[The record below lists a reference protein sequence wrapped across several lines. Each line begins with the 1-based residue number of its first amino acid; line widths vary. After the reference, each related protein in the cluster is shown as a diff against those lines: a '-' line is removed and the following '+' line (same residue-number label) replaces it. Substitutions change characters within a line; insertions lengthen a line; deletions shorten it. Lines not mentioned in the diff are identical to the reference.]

1 MGDDL
6 FQAISEL
13 SFWRETDCNL
23 FPPLSSFERSILK
36 MPFTMNP
43 QSHAGL
49 PLAPAPAARPGIK
62 RRLLIVDDDA
72 ELRQLLSTYLTRHGF
87 DVLLLPNTGQLDQFI
102 DRYNPHLIVLD
113 LMMPGE
119 DGLAACRRI
128 RGRGESLPIIMLTAR
143 DEPVDRIVGLEMGAD
158 DYVGKPF
165 EPRELLARIEAV
177 LRRNPS
183 SGFDGVSKP
192 FHFGSFECDFEA
204 RELRRDGRTVAL
216 TGGEFALLTVLIRHA
231 NRPLKR
237 ERLLEL
243 TRGGESDSLDR
254 AIDMQVYRL
263 RRAIE
268 DDPGHPRYIRTI
280 WGVGYVFVPHPDGT
294 EGEEAPVAANPSEA
308 DVDHGLT

>member
-1 MGDDL
+1 MT
-6 FQAISEL
+6 SL
-13 SFWRETDCNL
+13 SPNPGSGAS
-23 FPPLSSFERSILK
+23 PPR
-36 MPFTMNP
+36 
-43 QSHAGL
+43 
-49 PLAPAPAARPGIK
+49 LASK
-62 RRLLIVDDDA
+62 RRLLVVDDDG

-87 DVLLLPNTGQLDQFI
+87 DVLLLPNTTQLDSFI
-102 DRYNPHLIVLD
+102 DRYSPHLVVLD

-119 DGLAACRRI
+119 DGLAACRRL
-128 RGRGESLPIIMLTAR
+128 RGRGEPLPIIILTAR

-177 LRRNPS
+177 LRRNPAPP
-183 SGFDGVSKP
+183 FDGAAHP
-192 FHFGSFECDFEA
+192 FHFGVFECDFEA
-204 RELRRDGRTVAL
+204 RQLRRDGEPVPL

-243 TRGGESDSLDR
+243 TRGGETESLDR

-268 DDPGHPRYIRTI
+268 DDPGHPRHIRTI
-280 WGVGYVFVPHPDGT
+280 WGVGYVFVPHPDGNVDGVSDA
-294 EGEEAPVAANPSEA
+294 GEIAATSIAPGKP
-308 DVDHGLT
+308 DVSP

>member
-1 MGDDL
+1 M
-6 FQAISEL
+6 
-13 SFWRETDCNL
+13 
-23 FPPLSSFERSILK
+23 
-36 MPFTMNP
+36 
-43 QSHAGL
+43 
-49 PLAPAPAARPGIK
+49 
-62 RRLLIVDDDA
+62 
-72 ELRQLLSTYLTRHGF
+72 
-87 DVLLLPNTGQLDQFI
+87 
-102 DRYNPHLIVLD
+102 
-113 LMMPGE
+113 
-119 DGLAACRRI
+119 

-183 SGFDGVSKP
+183 SAFDGASKP
-192 FHFGSFECDFEA
+192 FRFGPFECDFEA
-204 RELRRDGRTVAL
+204 RELRRDTKPVAL

-280 WGVGYVFVPHPDGT
+280 WGVGYVFVPHPDGNEAG
-294 EGEEAPVAANPSEA
+294 EGESDPLAEPSA
-308 DVDHGLT
+308 VPHGET

>member
-1 MGDDL
+1 
-6 FQAISEL
+6 
-13 SFWRETDCNL
+13 
-23 FPPLSSFERSILK
+23 
-36 MPFTMNP
+36 MPFMLNP
-43 QSHAGL
+43 SNNPSPQ
-49 PLAPAPAARPGIK
+49 APAPVARTGSK
-62 RRLLIVDDDA
+62 RRLLVVDDDG

-87 DVLLLPNTGQLDQFI
+87 DVLLLPNTAQLDQYL

-119 DGLAACRRI
+119 DGLAACRRL
-128 RGRGESLPIIMLTAR
+128 RGRGDTLPIIMLTAR

-183 SGFDGVSKP
+183 NSFDGASKP
-192 FHFGSFECDFEA
+192 FRFGPFECDFEA
-204 RELRRDGRTVAL
+204 RELRRDEKAVTL
-216 TGGEFALLTVLIRHA
+216 TGGEFTLLTVLIRNA

-268 DDPGHPRYIRTI
+268 DDPGRPRYIRTI
-280 WGVGYVFVPHPDGT
+280 WGVGYVFVPNP
-294 EGEEAPVAANPSEA
+294 EGAEAPEDQVDGEDPAAIESEA
-308 DVDHGLT
+308 QQQTGDAG

>member
-1 MGDDL
+1 L
-6 FQAISEL
+6 QFVSTHAFFLAAI
-13 SFWRETDCNL
+13 F
-23 FPPLSSFERSILK
+23 K

-43 QSHAGL
+43 QSQTGAA
-49 PLAPAPAARPGIK
+49 LAPVPATRSNVK

-87 DVLLLPNTGQLDQFI
+87 DVLLLPNTGQLDQYL
-102 DRYNPHLIVLD
+102 DRYSPHLIVLD

-119 DGLAACRRI
+119 DGLAACRRM

-183 SGFDGVSKP
+183 SAFDGLSKP
-192 FHFGSFECDFEA
+192 FRFGPFECDFEA
-204 RELRRDGRTVAL
+204 RELRRDGKAVAL

-280 WGVGYVFVPHPDGT
+280 WGVGYVFVPHPDGNDAD
-294 EGEEAPVAANPSEA
+294 EAAPAETSSDA
-308 DVDHGLT
+308 DPA

>member
-1 MGDDL
+1 MP
-6 FQAISEL
+6 SL
-13 SFWRETDCNL
+13 S
-23 FPPLSSFERSILK
+23 P
-36 MPFTMNP
+36 NP
-43 QSHAGL
+43 GSGTST
-49 PLAPAPAARPGIK
+49 ARVVSK
-62 RRLLIVDDDA
+62 RRLLVVDDDG

-87 DVLLLPNTGQLDQFI
+87 DVLLLPNTTQLDAFI
-102 DRYNPHLIVLD
+102 DRYSPHLVVLD

-119 DGLAACRRI
+119 DGLAACRRL
-128 RGRGESLPIIMLTAR
+128 RGRGEPLPIIILTAR

-177 LRRNPS
+177 LRRNPAP
-183 SGFDGVSKP
+183 P
-192 FHFGSFECDFEA
+192 FEGAAHPFRFGAFECDFEA
-204 RELRRDGRTVAL
+204 RQLCRDGEPVPL

-243 TRGGESDSLDR
+243 TRGGETESLDR

-268 DDPGHPRYIRTI
+268 DDPGHPRHIRTI
-280 WGVGYVFVPHPDGT
+280 WGVGYVFVPHPDGNADGVSYT
-294 EGEEAPVAANPSEA
+294 DETAATHSAPGKPDGSP
-308 DVDHGLT
+308 